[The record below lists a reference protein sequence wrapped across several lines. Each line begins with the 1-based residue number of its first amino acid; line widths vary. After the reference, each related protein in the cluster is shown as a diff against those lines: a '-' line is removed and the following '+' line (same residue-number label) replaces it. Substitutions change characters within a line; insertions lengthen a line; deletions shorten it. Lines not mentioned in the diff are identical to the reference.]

1 LKIQTTK
8 TEKKEEE
15 EEEKYGGFPRPVGDF
30 VQGQLE

>member
-8 TEKKEEE
+8 TEKKEE